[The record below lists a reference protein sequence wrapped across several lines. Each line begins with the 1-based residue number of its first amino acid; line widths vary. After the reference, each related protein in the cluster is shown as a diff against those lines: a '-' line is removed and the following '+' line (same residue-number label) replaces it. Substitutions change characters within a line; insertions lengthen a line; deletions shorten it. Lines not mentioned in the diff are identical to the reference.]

1 LPIESRETAESR
13 DLLLFNRK
21 KEMTRIIIDL
31 SVKIFD
37 GMPVHKNMRPP
48 FLLPHGTHEASKARK
63 LGTPEDPM
71 TFASS
76 YFAMNDH
83 IGTHV
88 DAFFHMHPQGLP
100 IDEMDVSMFMGKA
113 VAFDLRHIPDLG
125 DISVKDMEEA
135 ERKAGVKVDGHV
147 VLLCTGLHKKYFPS
161 PEVSLRNAGVTA
173 EATHWL
179 ADRGSKLHGV
189 EGPSTDRPN
198 DPTFPSHRACR
209 DRQITHYE
217 WLCNL
222 EELVGKGVFEFQG
235 IPLSLKGASGSPV
248 RALAFL
254 D

>member
-1 LPIESRETAESR
+1 MSRT
-13 DLLLFNRK
+13 
-21 KEMTRIIIDL
+21 IIDL
-31 SVKIFD
+31 SVKIYD
-37 GMPVHKNMRPP
+37 GMPAHKNMRPP
-48 FLLPHGTHEASKARK
+48 FVLPHGTHESSRSRK

-71 TFASS
+71 TFASC

-100 IDEMDVSMFMGKA
+100 VDEMDVSMFMGKA
-113 VAFDLRHIPDLG
+113 VVFDLQHIPDLG
-125 DISVKDMEEA
+125 DITVEDMEQA
-135 ERKAGVKVDGHV
+135 QRKAGVKVDGHI
-147 VLLCTGLHKKYFPS
+147 VLLCTGLHRRHFPA
-161 PEVSLRNAGVTA
+161 PEVSLRNAGITA
-173 EATHWL
+173 AATHWL
-179 ADRGSKLHGV
+179 ADRGSRLHGV

-198 DPTFPSHRACR
+198 DPTFPSHRTCR

-222 EELVGKGVFEFQG
+222 EALLGKGEFEFHG
-235 IPLSLKGASGSPV
+235 VPLNLKGASGSPV